1 MNNTPHAKNL
11 VGSPDAGSKGRSAPA
26 GSLLKHHVGNLRL
39 KQDAAFPRESQD
51 TKDMIKSWQ
60 RLQRMHLV
68 RGERNE

>member
-1 MNNTPHAKNL
+1 M
-11 VGSPDAGSKGRSAPA
+11 RSE
-26 GSLLKHHVGNLRL
+26 LLTRKIKALALNQKCPMPTEQQEAERQ
-39 KQDAAFPRESQD
+39 KQD